1 MRSSTLKIHI
11 RRHTGE
17 RPYECDKCGKRFSES
32 GNMRT
37 HMKTHEKAE
46 KKRPA
51 EGGTV
56 ITKGKT
62 LKGFQNQRIHRVGQI
77 NIA

>member
-46 KKRPA
+46 KKKTA
-51 EGGTV
+51 EGGAV
-56 ITKGKT
+56 ISKGKT
-62 LKGFQNQRIHRVGQI
+62 LNASQKQRIHRVAQI